1 MINITYSKTG
11 FISLCLEQVSM
22 PKANIFHVRCHKK
35 PENSEE
41 KKVTKAVQISV
52 RMSVR
57 RLRKKRHQQNK
68 YLSYFKIFE

>member
-41 KKVTKAVQISV
+41 KKSNQSSSDICKDVCKETKEKEASA
-52 RMSVR
+52 
-57 RLRKKRHQQNK
+57 K
-68 YLSYFKIFE
+68 